1 MAKRRENGEIGIF
14 SLCLPV
20 DISSVTGRCQRC
32 WSHAKAN
39 DAKSGQNVHFPS
51 ISSCAFAPLR
61 EVKSSNRRTLESGQ
75 SGMLS
80 DWLPVSLAPF
90 HHPRAKLLLSHIPAA
105 NTSAIPAAPQKYRQS
120 LTARTSAWW
129 LGRSLARPSRH
140 PSFHRISENPYRH
153 WVAAQ
158 WHTGRQCDSIE
169 LDNAPLRCETQ
180 PKFSTRPIM
189 PEQWLQ
195 GRSMVMA
202 MTMGAVSSGPLTSS
216 RDSMAA

>member
-120 LTARTSAWW
+120 LTARVPARGGSAEASPDRVVTRLFTEFQRTRTAIGWQPN
-129 LGRSLARPSRH
+129 GIR
-140 PSFHRISENPYRH
+140 
-153 WVAAQ
+153 AA
-158 WHTGRQCDSIE
+158 
-169 LDNAPLRCETQ
+169 NA
-180 PKFSTRPIM
+180 TR
-189 PEQWLQ
+189 
-195 GRSMVMA
+195 
-202 MTMGAVSSGPLTSS
+202 
-216 RDSMAA
+216 